1 MPAINIDELN
11 EIMDNDTELIQ
22 ECFAEFL
29 IDYPNLIAEVK
40 TAVENKDY
48 ETIDASAHKLKGTLR
63 YLAAEDAAAAAQK
76 VETAGRQ
83 QDPEAM
89 DEAMASLEATCQ
101 EVILY
106 IDELSL

>member
-11 EIMDNDTELIQ
+11 EIMDNDAELIQ

-29 IDYPNLIAEVK
+29 IDYPSLIAEVK
-40 TAVENKDY
+40 TAVKNKDY

-63 YLAAEDAAAAAQK
+63 YLAAEKAAAAAQK
-76 VETAGRQ
+76 LETAGRQ
-83 QDPEAM
+83 QDLEAM
-89 DEAMASLEATCQ
+89 DETMASLESACQ
-101 EVILY
+101 EVIIY